1 MHTIGQFDLSTLPIE
16 AQNELYDFYLFL
28 QQRYVKT
35 QQTQDKAL
43 NQFLNNNKQRFIK
56 VNSDIDLSELANES
70 NDMDI

>member
-43 NQFLNNNKQRFIK
+43 NQFLNNKQRFIK